1 MARHKEFNRDKALD
15 SALATFRKNG
25 FGATTTDDL
34 RLAMGIGRQSFYDTF
49 KGKRETYLEAL
60 RKYNSD
66 RVYGYFEI
74 FRQSGSPLKALEGML
89 TSISVESPKDRALSC
104 LGVSSICEFGSSDAE
119 ISSINGAS
127 ASSIKSV
134 LEKLI
139 LEAKNK
145 KEIRS
150 SLDPKKTAFYLLSVV
165 SGMRVSARAGASPEE
180 LNAIA
185 AIAIDG
191 LRKQ

>member
-1 MARHKEFNRDKALD
+1 MARPKEFDRDKALE

-49 KGKRETYLEAL
+49 KGKREIYLEAL

-66 RVYGYFEI
+66 RVLGFFEI
-74 FRQSGSPLKALEGML
+74 FRKSGSPLKALEGML
-89 TSISVESPKDRALSC
+89 TSISAESAKDRALSC
-104 LGVSSICEFGSSDAE
+104 LGVSSICEFGFSDAE
-119 ISSINGAS
+119 VFSINAAA
-127 ASSIKSV
+127 ASSLKPA

-139 LEAKNK
+139 LAAKNK
-145 KEIRS
+145 NEIRS
-150 SLDPKKTAFYLLSVV
+150 SLDPKKAALYLMSVF
-165 SGMRVSARAGASPEE
+165 SGMRVNARAGASPEE
-180 LNAIA
+180 LDAIA

>member
-66 RVYGYFEI
+66 RVHGYFEI

-119 ISSINGAS
+119 ISSINGAA

-150 SLDPKKTAFYLLSVV
+150 SLDPKKTAFYLLSVF

>member
-1 MARHKEFNRDKALD
+1 MARPKEFDRDKAVE

-49 KGKRETYLEAL
+49 KGKREIYLEAL

-66 RVYGYFEI
+66 RVLGFFEI
-74 FRQSGSPLKALEGML
+74 FRKSGSPLKALEGML
-89 TSISVESPKDRALSC
+89 TSISIESPKDRALAC
-104 LGVSSICEFGSSDAE
+104 LGVSSICEFGASNAE
-119 ISSINGAS
+119 VSSINDAT
-127 ASSIKSV
+127 ASSITSV

-150 SLDPKKTAFYLLSVV
+150 SLDPKATALYLLSVF

-185 AIAIDG
+185 VIAIDG

>member
-1 MARHKEFNRDKALD
+1 MARQKEFDRDKAVE

-49 KGKRETYLEAL
+49 KGKREIYLEAL

-66 RVYGYFEI
+66 RVLGFFEI
-74 FRQSGSPLKALEGML
+74 FRKSGSPLKALEGML
-89 TSISVESPKDRALSC
+89 TSISIESPKDRTLAC
-104 LGVSSICEFGSSDAE
+104 LGVSSICEFGASDAE
-119 ISSINGAS
+119 VSSINDAT

-134 LEKLI
+134 LGKLI

-150 SLDPKKTAFYLLSVV
+150 SLDPKETALYLLSIF

>member
-66 RVYGYFEI
+66 RVHGYFEI

-119 ISSINGAS
+119 ISSINGAA

-145 KEIRS
+145 NEIRS
-150 SLDPKKTAFYLLSVV
+150 SLDPKKTAFYLLSVF

>member
-1 MARHKEFNRDKALD
+1 MARQKEFDRDKAVE

-25 FGATTTDDL
+25 FGATTTEDL

-49 KGKRETYLEAL
+49 KGKREIYLEAL

-66 RVYGYFEI
+66 RVLGFFEI
-74 FRQSGSPLKALEGML
+74 FRTSRSPLKALEGML
-89 TSISVESPKDRALSC
+89 TSISAESSKDRALSC
-104 LGVSSICEFGSSDAE
+104 LGVSSICEFGFSDAE
-119 ISSINGAS
+119 VFSINAAA
-127 ASSIKSV
+127 ASSLKPT

-139 LEAKNK
+139 LAAKNK

-150 SLDPKKTAFYLLSVV
+150 SLDPKKTALYLLSVF
-165 SGMRVSARAGASPEE
+165 SGMRVNARAGASPEE

>member
-66 RVYGYFEI
+66 RVHGYFEI

-119 ISSINGAS
+119 ISSINGAA

-150 SLDPKKTAFYLLSVV
+150 SLDPKKTAFYLLAVS